1 MKRKWLVGVLIMVL
15 ALTLLGTGNVRA
27 EVKEYEL
34 PSLCDFSG
42 PYADLM
48 KFLLPVRKAILDWWN
63 DTEGKKLGIKLITKD
78 YDTRYDPSVVAS
90 AWPGIAAK
98 NPIVAFG
105 LGGTDVAALQ
115 QRLPKDKIPV
125 IYATASY
132 GYGWLPNQWLFNP
145 RPTYA
150 HEFLAVLNWFIQ
162 QHPEKRP
169 VNVAF
174 MTSQA
179 SPAYID
185 IVTGMKKY
193 VKEKLEPKGLAK
205 VVAEEWIDIRPV
217 DISTQMKNLVDKK
230 ADLVFGIVNTTM
242 AGAYIRAQ
250 QSLGVTI
257 PTVASPFHTIWPL
270 AMAMKTYEPW
280 EGHYVVGAHHNS
292 ALKEGKAFDFYKL
305 LAQKYGLDEKFWNP
319 IAMLSYCQSILLV
332 RAVEHAAAKVGGAN
346 LTGEAVYNAMYEKP
360 FTEEELMGILPT
372 LSFSKEAPFS
382 TKDLKVMIATVK
394 DGQYQLAAP
403 GWVPVPTDVEKW

>member
-1 MKRKWLVGVLIMVL
+1 MRRKQLVGVLIMVL

-48 KFLLPVRKAILDWWN
+48 KALLPVRKAILDWWN
-63 DTEGKKLGIKLITKD
+63 TNDGKRVGVKLITKD

-90 AWPGIAAK
+90 VWPGIAAK

-105 LGGTDVAALQ
+105 LGGTDVTALQ

-132 GYGWLPNQWLFNP
+132 GFGWQPNQWFFNP

-150 HEFLAVLNWFIQ
+150 QEQLAVLTWYIQ

-174 MTSQA
+174 MTFQGT
-179 SPAYID
+179 PAYID
-185 IVTGMKKY
+185 IVNGVTKY
-193 VKEKLEPKGLAK
+193 IKEKLEPKGLARI
-205 VVAEEWIDIRPV
+205 VAEEWIDIRPV
-217 DISTQMKNLVDKK
+217 DVSTQMKNLAEKK
-230 ADLVFGIVNTTM
+230 ADIIYGIANTTM
-242 AGAYIRAQ
+242 AAAVIRAQ
-250 QSLGVTI
+250 QSIGVNI
-257 PTVASPFHTIWPL
+257 ATVAAPFHTIWPVS
-270 AMAMKTYEPW
+270 MAMKSFAPW
-280 EGHYVVGAHHNS
+280 EGHYVVGAHVNTAVTS
-292 ALKEGKAFDFYKL
+292 GQAFDFHVKL
-305 LAQKYGLDEKFWNP
+305 SREYGLNEKLWNP
-319 IAMLSYCQSILLV
+319 IGILAYCQALPLV
-332 RAVEHAAAKVGGAN
+332 RAVQHAAEKVGGAN

-372 LSFSKEAPFS
+372 LTYTKDAPFP
-382 TKDLKVMIATVK
+382 TKDLKAMIATVK
-394 DGQYQLAAP
+394 DAKYQLAAP
-403 GWVPVPTDVEKW
+403 SWVPIPADVEKW